1 MEMQV
6 KWRAYACSDLFDRQL
21 HQTITVQDLNGFGM
35 SMWNKKTMGL
45 LKRVS
50 AISQDYYPEMMGK
63 LFVINAPM
71 LFSGIFAI
79 VKNWLDERT
88 KRKITVCRG
97 DYLKVLR

>member
-1 MEMQV
+1 
-6 KWRAYACSDLFDRQL
+6 
-21 HQTITVQDLNGFGM
+21 
-35 SMWNKKTMGL
+35 MGL

-50 AISQDYYPEMMGK
+50 SISQDFYPEMMGK

-97 DYLKVLR
+97 DYLKILRQFIDDDQIPAYLGGTGADDFK